1 MRNSKIPKLLKSK
14 ILEPVAYLWRSLKK
28 VPEFQNHERD
38 VLDLGWSA
46 GVQKNNYETFQKF
59 PNSFTEEFWNFA
71 GLLRPKANTPLQD
84 FGILELFSEFSKG
97 RPQVPKILN

>member
-28 VPEFQNHERD
+28 VPKFQNHERD

-46 GVQKNNYETFQKF
+46 GVLKTIPKF
-59 PNSFTEEFWNFA
+59 
-71 GLLRPKANTPLQD
+71 LH
-84 FGILELFSEFSKG
+84 
-97 RPQVPKILN
+97 